1 MGAIT
6 LFLAPRGV
14 NYLNFVTNRQK
25 RWHLSCTD
33 WFTGTKFYRTKSVLR
48 VYRILLALREI
59 DCTLRLKFWNKNARK
74 RFHWKT
80 GKLPLVKVTKRS
92 SKMKC
97 YVKLALK
104 QTHINFQYT
113 DGKKLNKQHKH
124 SYRQHGLEDL
134 IKFKQESAKPRS
146 AVRVTAWKVVTK
158 LFVPRMRD
166 FWYGYASTNVF
177 LFTANLLSKYL
188 SANQHWRH
196 ERHKM
201 STGPQG
207 LRLKGGLDWSMTS
220 TRIVTAYAVKYSKL
234 QIHNFFPHVKQTQ
247 TIASQVIKDFFN
259 PQYFPKKSN
268 HVQRNTKF

>member
-1 MGAIT
+1 MCAIT

-14 NYLNFVTNRQK
+14 NYLNVVTNRQK

-48 VYRILLALREI
+48 VYGILLALREI

-80 GKLPLVKVTKRS
+80 GKLPLVKVTRRS

-124 SYRQHGLEDL
+124 AYRQHGLEDL
-134 IKFKQESAKPRS
+134 IKFKQESALRRS
-146 AVRVTAWKVVTK
+146 WKCETSISRTRNSLKSCHEIVCSSNARFLIWLCKHKCISVHRN
-158 LFVPRMRD
+158 FV
-166 FWYGYASTNVF
+166 
-177 LFTANLLSKYL
+177 
-188 SANQHWRH
+188 
-196 ERHKM
+196 
-201 STGPQG
+201 
-207 LRLKGGLDWSMTS
+207 
-220 TRIVTAYAVKYSKL
+220 I
-234 QIHNFFPHVKQTQ
+234 
-247 TIASQVIKDFFN
+247 
-259 PQYFPKKSN
+259 
-268 HVQRNTKF
+268 